1 MGVRRGLLL
10 GAAAYAAWGLLSPGN
25 ELLLREFDPLWLQAI
40 RGVAA
45 ALVLAPLLSRAD
57 WRAVAS
63 YTGRLDLLTLAVMG
77 NGISFTLFVLGQTR
91 LPATFTTLGFYTAP
105 LWTAL
110 LGWMWLREPVGKVF
124 GATLAVLL
132 VGGWMTLGRPGL
144 DGASVDLIGVALA
157 VGSGASWAAYTVMLR
172 KHDALPFKP
181 LLWFSLAAG
190 GAWFLLGAMLF
201 EPLPALGSVSAS
213 GWGWTVIQLLVPTLL
228 ALGLFQA
235 SLRHAPAA
243 RINVLVGLELAG
255 TVFWA
260 WVLLD
265 ARLDLVQ
272 SIGLALVL
280 GAVSVYLWVRAR
292 DDEAPVPE
300 ARSQSAS
307 P

>member
-1 MGVRRGLLL
+1 MGVRKGLLL

-45 ALVLAPLLSRAD
+45 ALVLAPFLTRTD
-57 WRAVAS
+57 WKAVGS
-63 YTGRLDLLTLAVMG
+63 YCGRLDLLTLAFMG

-105 LWTAL
+105 IWTAL
-110 LGWMWLREPVGKVF
+110 LGWLWLREPVGRVF

-132 VGGWMTLGRPGL
+132 VGGWLTLGSPGL
-144 DGASVDLIGVALA
+144 EGASVDAWGVLLA
-157 VGSGASWAAYTVMLR
+157 VGSGASWAIYTVMLR

-190 GAWFLLGAMLF
+190 GVWFLVGSLLF
-201 EPLPALGSVSAS
+201 EPFPDLTVISTS
-213 GWGWTVIQLLVPTLL
+213 GWAWTVIQLLVPTLL
-228 ALGLFQA
+228 ALALFQA

-255 TVFWA
+255 TVLWA
-260 WVLLD
+260 WILLGHT
-265 ARLDLVQ
+265 LDLVQ
-272 SIGLALVL
+272 TIGLAMVL
-280 GAVSVYLWVRAR
+280 GAVSVYLWIRAVQE
-292 DDEAPVPE
+292 EAPAIAPM
-300 ARSQSAS
+300 ATD
-307 P
+307 